1 MNRSRQLQAPI
12 ITFLSPSLTASKKA
26 TSLLSAL
33 GKFENISVVTDD
45 DTHVSTSIGLNDTLK
60 SNIPW
65 FSRYSWDSIGAKDAV
80 SGSVIHFCSIGRRG
94 INVES
99 KEENKN
105 AQDRN
110 QQNIPFSLLAITDT
124 SDDQSDDS
132 KKKESDGNANAEVD
146 RIIRNVRCLL
156 ASKINEGGFLNRTSL
171 ILKYF
176 FKGKLT
182 VCDLLKNISP
192 DGLPL
197 LSIPN
202 NIPSKIVDDG
212 CVPKLRTT
220 CLKEVVVPHFD
231 YAAYKDGSTF
241 MSKLGLART
250 RRPAVGVYEWP
261 INNTR
266 NTRTCI
272 RPLPNCAEDQT
283 LPSPSLI
290 FHCESPENEV
300 EIREYGFREARIGYG
315 GGGMN
320 RGQVMLLHKDLI
332 GLDIRYCPRKNVSS
346 AFSEAQ
352 ESLLAGTIEELQST
366 NVLLAGG
373 EEANHDERTDNA
385 DCWIEERAKFKRP
398 LGYLWSKSSSRKQR
412 IAKIPIIPFE

>member
-1 MNRSRQLQAPI
+1 MNRSRQLKAPI
-12 ITFLSPSLTASKKA
+12 ITFLSPSLAASKKA

-45 DTHVSTSIGLNDTLK
+45 DTHLSTNIGLNDTLK
-60 SNIPW
+60 SNIPG

-80 SGSVIHFCSIGRRG
+80 SGSVIHFCSIGLRR

-99 KEENKN
+99 KKENCN
-105 AQDRN
+105 EQDQN

-124 SDDQSDDS
+124 GNDQSDDS
-132 KKKESDGNANAEVD
+132 KKKEYDGNAEVD
-146 RIIRNVRCLL
+146 IVIRNVRCQL
-156 ASKINEGGFLNRTSL
+156 ASIINEGGFLNSASL

-182 VCDLLKNISP
+182 VCDLLKNFSP

-197 LSIPN
+197 LSIPSN
-202 NIPSKIVDDG
+202 MQSKIVDDG
-212 CVPKLRTT
+212 CVPKSTTT
-220 CLKEVVVPHFD
+220 CLKEVVVPYFD
-231 YAAYKDGSTF
+231 YAAYRDGSTF
-241 MSKLGLART
+241 MSKLGFART

-261 INNTR
+261 INNTS
-266 NTRTCI
+266 NSRTCI
-272 RPLPNCAEDQT
+272 RPLPTCAEDQT

-300 EIREYGFREARIGYG
+300 KIREYGFREARIGYG
-315 GGGMN
+315 GGGLN
-320 RGQVMLLHKDLI
+320 RGQVMLLHNDLI
-332 GLDIRYCPRKNVSS
+332 GLDIRYCPRTNVSS

-366 NVLLAGG
+366 NILLTGG
-373 EEANHDERTDNA
+373 EEANYDERIGNA

-398 LGYLWSKSSSRKQR
+398 SGYFRSKNSSRKQR
-412 IAKIPIIPFE
+412 IAKIPNIPFE